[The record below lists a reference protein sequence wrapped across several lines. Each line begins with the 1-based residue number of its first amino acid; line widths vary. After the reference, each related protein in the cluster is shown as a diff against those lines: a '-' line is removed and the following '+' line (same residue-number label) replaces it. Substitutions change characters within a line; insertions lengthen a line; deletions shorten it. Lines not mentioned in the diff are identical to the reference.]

1 MKSCVVG
8 RRLLVLLWAGLLTA
22 GCSESSNAPG
32 GEETVSAAQEL
43 TMGGWEPEF
52 GQDRDREFEGTGE
65 EVVVP
70 EIQVMRWEEADAH
83 RQIARERLRAEQLEA
98 VDGAS
103 VPALLPDKDAY
114 IERAI
119 TMYDEHWFAA
129 AIGFEEHD
137 VSITGTRMFYFV
149 PGVSDMQKE
158 EIEGANDHVLT
169 RESGIVN
176 LSFQW
181 FGASYFIEVACARP
195 FEDVRCTEDAY
206 VMDLAESLAVVA
218 GGKR

>member
-1 MKSCVVG
+1 MKLYGVG
-8 RRLLVLLWAGLLTA
+8 RKVMVVLWVGLLAAA
-22 GCSESSNAPG
+22 GCNESAGVQGVERAAQALKVGEGAPG
-32 GEETVSAAQEL
+32 VGEGLEP
-43 TMGGWEPEF
+43 GGDEAF
-52 GQDRDREFEGTGE
+52 
-65 EVVVP
+65 VVP
-70 EIQVMRWEEADAH
+70 EIQVVRWDEADGH
-83 RQIARERLRAEQLEA
+83 RQIARERLRAELLVA
-98 VDGAS
+98 VDAAA

-114 IERAI
+114 IAGAM

-149 PGVSDMQKE
+149 PGVSDIKKE
-158 EIEGANDHVLT
+158 KIEGANDHILS

-181 FGASYFIEVACARP
+181 FGVSYFIEVACARP

>member
-22 GCSESSNAPG
+22 GCSESSNVQG
-32 GEETVSAAQEL
+32 GEETGAAAQEL

-158 EIEGANDHVLT
+158 TIEGANDHVLT

>member
-83 RQIARERLRAEQLEA
+83 RQIGRERLRAEQLEA
-98 VDGAS
+98 VDGAP

-158 EIEGANDHVLT
+158 TIEGANDHVLT

>member
-1 MKSCVVG
+1 MKPEQVG
-8 RRLLVLLWAGLLTA
+8 RKLMAFLWVGLLAA
-22 GCSESSNAPG
+22 GCNEAPG
-32 GEETVSAAQEL
+32 VQGGGQGVESAVQEL
-43 TMGGWEPEF
+43 RVGEREPEF
-52 GQDRDREFEGTGE
+52 GQDRDREFEDDL
-65 EVVVP
+65 EVVRP
-70 EIQVMRWEEADAH
+70 EIQVMRWDEADAH
-83 RQIARERLRAEQLEA
+83 RQISRERLRAEQLEA
-98 VDGAS
+98 VDGAP

-137 VSITGTRMFYFV
+137 VAITGTRMFYFV

-158 EIEGANDHVLT
+158 KVEGANDHVLT

>member
-1 MKSCVVG
+1 
-8 RRLLVLLWAGLLTA
+8 
-22 GCSESSNAPG
+22 

-119 TMYDEHWFAA
+119 TMFDEHWFAA

-158 EIEGANDHVLT
+158 TIEGANDHVLT

-195 FEDVRCTEDAY
+195 FEDV
-206 VMDLAESLAVVA
+206 
-218 GGKR
+218 